1 MKGSFEL
8 QDDDASG
15 HFIARSRLLSA
26 MLNVRFEG

>member
-8 QDDDASG
+8 QDDASG

-26 MLNVRFEG
+26 MLNVRFEE